1 MLRAN
6 RIIPRLYQRSFNFR
20 NEEVQLPG
28 MKVEIELSEE
38 MRKIEKALLEGAK
51 DSPELLKEVR
61 RIYNPYK
68 ALNIPQTATQQEI
81 KETIELRKR
90 QYKSQIEDAQ
100 KRISD
105 SSSDSAVISTNDQ
118 ILKLEERLAKLEEV
132 ERLLG
137 SIQSRRKFDQE
148 YALQVHQVIWNDLSR
163 GEKVRHQLAKVIRNK
178 TTEN

>member
-6 RIIPRLYQRSFNFR
+6 RIIPRLCQRSFNFR

-28 MKVEIELSEE
+28 MKAEIELSEE

-68 ALNIPQTATQQEI
+68 ALNIPQTATQQDI

-100 KRISD
+100 KRLPA
-105 SSSDSAVISTNDQ
+105 SSTEFAVISTSDQ
-118 ILKLEERLAKLEEV
+118 ILKLGESLAKLEEV

-163 GEKVRHQLAKVIRNK
+163 GEKVRHQLAKVIRK
-178 TTEN
+178 RSY